1 MKKYAAL
8 GLAVILSLS
17 PVQGVWA
24 RGDNDSP
31 ALLKEL
37 EVLDREGND
46 PAKLAAP
53 LTRAEGL
60 AMVLKAMGYSQRE
73 ADQPENVALNRFTDI
88 PKWLFGY
95 AGLARKLNIANGR
108 TAETFAPDEPLTKK
122 ELMTFLLRALGYDSA
137 ETWTKTAELAIKAGL
152 MTAAEGLTEGI
163 SKGGSAEFVVRALT
177 AEVQSADNK
186 ESLAE
191 RLVRQGKVTKEKL
204 KSLGIATANPQPEK
218 KPQAQELAPSL
229 LGYLPESPVIPE
241 EENFQAIL
249 NGRGFKTAVDLG
261 VAASTAVAPSAVFGA
276 YQGRTYAYSTAVGG
290 RLNVIDVEDNVLVYS
305 QQLGEVGHVWTH
317 TVGVDG
323 KVYISGLDK
332 NYQGELWIYDPA
344 VKKANRVGVLLPRH
358 QAWSSITD
366 EAGNLYVGTY
376 HEGEGHVVKYEA
388 GTGRMVDLGEP
399 DPAGDSS
406 YVRSIAY
413 YDGALYLGMGV
424 TAKVLKMDLATGQ
437 VENISEEVLKE
448 VKEPI
453 SEIKM
458 VPDMAVV
465 GEYLLVRVDTDNED
479 ALLFYHLPTQQWQKV
494 LKKPAGNG
502 SFGVFGFNQLVVDGA
517 DTYVTYNRQIL
528 KINYQTLETE
538 STGIAF
544 PAALRGAYLHYS
556 GGRKYLLTMA
566 RQGNI
571 CWFDLAEQKL
581 TRKPVVMVAAP
592 LPLHNL
598 GLGNNGK
605 LYLSTYPGGPK
616 GSEFDPLTGTYRVY
630 NQGQAEGI
638 VAGSGDIQY
647 FGIYPGAKIQAMNT
661 ATGELTELFNLSADY
676 EQDRPYIMK
685 YEGGK
690 LLIGTIPDYQRL
702 GGALTIYDPVSGEKE
717 VYRNVVEN
725 QSVVGLAL
733 KDGLIY
739 GSTSIFGGL
748 GGDPAATEPKLFI
761 WDMAAKQKVAEMS
774 LEIPGLKAKLISG
787 LTFDAA
793 GNLWGTADGV
803 LFVFDTMQRKVVR
816 YQNIYPEVSGRGRWR
831 PTNLVFGRDGLL
843 YTNLGGKMTVLDP
856 QDENWKHVTLD
867 LSADATVSQFQLT
880 FDAAGNQNIYWIE
893 DENTEFKMIPV
904 RATGQ
909 ADKIPNQRPKPEPEP
924 VPDEKE
930 LLQNGSFEE
939 GMKGWKLS
947 VQNDPSASS
956 YAITEEKAKQGEKSL
971 KIVDVSTSAACYVE
985 SDQMPVEAGKD
996 YVLTMALYVD
1006 AAAPKPGA
1014 PSRAVYTV
1022 CYYDQNGKRLP
1033 EKQGLLN
1040 PGKSRWEEIQMETK
1054 APEGAVSAK
1063 LLLGTSP
1070 LWMTSGA
1077 YFDSISFRAK

>member
-1 MKKYAAL
+1 MKKYVAL

-17 PVQGVWA
+17 PAQEIWA
-24 RGDNDSP
+24 REDNSSP

-37 EVLDREGND
+37 QILDKDGND
-46 PAKLAAP
+46 QAKLAAP
-53 LTRAEGL
+53 LTRGEGL
-60 AMVLKAMGYSQRE
+60 AMVLKAMGYSQQDV
-73 ADQPENVALNRFTDI
+73 DQAENISLNRFTDI

-95 AGLARKLNIANGR
+95 AGLAKKLNITNGR
-108 TAETFAPDEPLTKK
+108 TAEIFAPYEPITKK
-122 ELMTFLLRALGYDSA
+122 ELLTFLLRALGYGSA
-137 ETWTKTAELAIKAGL
+137 ETWTKTAELGVKAGL
-152 MTAAEGLTEGI
+152 MTAAEKLDEKI
-163 SKGGSAEFVVRALT
+163 SKGGSTEFVVKALA
-177 AEVQSADNK
+177 AELQNTDLK
-186 ESLAE
+186 ECLAE
-191 RLVRQGKVTKEKL
+191 RLVRQGKIGKEKL
-204 KSLGIATANPQPEK
+204 KILGIEPAAAPQPETK
-218 KPQAQELAPSL
+218 LQETTSSSL
-229 LGYLPESPVIPE
+229 MPLPDLPAVPE
-241 EENFQAIL
+241 DEDFQAVL

-261 VAASTAVAPSAVFGA
+261 VAASTAVAPSAVFGT

-290 RLNVIDVEDNVLVYS
+290 RLNVIDVEDNALVYS

-317 TVGVDG
+317 TVGADG

-344 VKKANRVGVLLPRH
+344 VKKANRIGVLLPRH

-366 EAGNLYVGTY
+366 EAGNLYVGTFR
-376 HEGEGHVVKYEA
+376 EGEGHVVKYEA
-388 GTGRMVDLGEP
+388 DTGRIIDLGEP
-399 DPAGDSS
+399 DPEGDSS

-413 YDGALYLGMGV
+413 YDRALYLGMGV
-424 TAKVLKMDLATGQ
+424 TAKILRMDLGTGQ

-453 SEIKM
+453 SDVKM

-479 ALLFYHLPTQQWQKV
+479 ALLFYHLPTQQWKKV
-494 LKKPAGNG
+494 LKKPAGSG
-502 SFGVFGFNQLVVDGA
+502 TFGVFGFNQLVEDG
-517 DTYVTYNRQIL
+517 DNTYVTYNRQIL
-528 KINYQTLETE
+528 KINYQTLESE

-544 PAALRGAYLHYS
+544 PAALRGAYLHQS

-566 RQGNI
+566 RQGNV
-571 CWFDLAEQKL
+571 CWFDLEGQEL

-616 GSEFDPLTGTYRVY
+616 GSEFNPLTGTYRVY

-647 FGIYPGAKIQAMNT
+647 FGIYPGAKIQAMDT
-661 ATGELTELFNLSADY
+661 STGEFTELFNLSEGY

-685 YEGGK
+685 YDDGK
-690 LLIGTIPDYQRL
+690 LLIGTIPDYQKL
-702 GGALTIYDPVSGEKE
+702 GGALAIYDPVSGEKE
-717 VYRNVVEN
+717 VYRNIVEN
-725 QSVVGLAL
+725 QSIVGLAL

-761 WDMAAKQKVAEMS
+761 WDVAAKEKIAEMS
-774 LEIPGLKAKLISG
+774 LQIPGLKAKLISG
-787 LTFDAA
+787 LTFDEA

-803 LFVFDTMQRKVVR
+803 LFIFDTLQRKVVR
-816 YQNIYPEVSGRGRWR
+816 YRNIYPEVSGRGRWR

-843 YTNLGGKMTVLDP
+843 YTNLGGKMTVVDP
-856 QDENWKHVTLD
+856 KDENWKHITLD
-867 LSADATVSQFQLT
+867 LNADSTVSQFQLT
-880 FDAAGNQNIYWIE
+880 YDSAGNQNIYWIE

-904 RATGQ
+904 RPTGQ
-909 ADKIPNQRPKPEPEP
+909 PDKIPNQQSNPEPEP
-924 VPDEKE
+924 TPDENE
-930 LLQNGSFEE
+930 LLKNGSFEE
-939 GMKGWKLS
+939 GMQGWKLS
-947 VQNDPSASS
+947 VQNDPSTSS
-956 YAITEEKAKQGEKSL
+956 YEITEEKAKRGQKSL

-985 SDQMPVEAGKD
+985 SDLMTVEAGKD
-996 YVLTMALYVD
+996 YVLELALYVD

-1014 PSRAVYTV
+1014 PSRAVYMV
-1022 CYYDQNGKRLP
+1022 WYYDQNGKWLL

-1077 YFDSISFRAK
+1077 YFDSVSFRAK